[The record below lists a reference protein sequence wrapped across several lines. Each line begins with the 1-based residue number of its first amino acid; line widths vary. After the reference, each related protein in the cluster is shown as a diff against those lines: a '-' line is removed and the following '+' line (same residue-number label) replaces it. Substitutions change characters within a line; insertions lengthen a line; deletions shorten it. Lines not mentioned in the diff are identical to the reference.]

1 VHEAGQAPEAAAIG
15 KPGTR
20 RHAQM
25 QNLLSDVHI
34 RLREEAGRGGARR
47 PRTMDLP
54 NVKRRQTCMDKLRRE
69 TGRRKKMLLILLLV
83 VLLLAVTPRW
93 PYSRRW
99 GYYPSGGLGVV
110 LVVVIAL
117 VLMGNL
123 RL

>member
-1 VHEAGQAPEAAAIG
+1 MSNGGKRAWIG
-15 KPGTR
+15 Y
-20 RHAQM
+20 
-25 QNLLSDVHI
+25 D
-34 RLREEAGRGGARR
+34 
-47 PRTMDLP
+47 
-54 NVKRRQTCMDKLRRE
+54 RE
-69 TGRRKKMLLILLLV
+69 TGRRTMMLLILLLV